1 MSVFDIVEFEIGGGI
16 ASKHVSSLILAL
28 PKCVVIAGRRAFGIC
43 IHWREE
49 CRTISRWRGQQGG
62 WEISSSLMA
71 GSRCHQRHS
80 MRKKMRRRSRRIRGG
95 WGAATCADQR
105 WWSCGTATA
114 PT

>member
-1 MSVFDIVEFEIGGGI
+1 MSVFDIVGIEIGGGI
-16 ASKHVSSLILAL
+16 ASKPVSSLILAL
-28 PKCVVIAGRRAFGIC
+28 PKCVVIAGRRVFGIC
-43 IHWREE
+43 IRWREE
-49 CRTISRWRGQQGG
+49 CRTISRRRGQQGG

-80 MRKKMRRRSRRIRGG
+80 MRRSRRIRGG
-95 WGAATCADQR
+95 WGAATCVDQR